1 MKLRRCNKYMFRT
14 VKCSKYMRKV
24 NDGKCIALLTGDKTE
39 SGMPAY
45 FYTDYS
51 EEKEKDRFREVPSED
66 WGGGGFMKTYY
77 EPSIKE
83 FVGIVIGM
91 KMITVKAELFCD
103 TNYGYDGSER
113 DYIGRDVKEQMK
125 VAVVAYGCNKTRL
138 VPMDSF
144 EIIKGEKEGDEC

>member
-1 MKLRRCNKYMFRT
+1 MFRT

-24 NDGKCIALLTGDKTE
+24 NDGKCITLLTGDKTE

-83 FVGIVIGM
+83 FVGSI
-91 KMITVKAELFCD
+91 
-103 TNYGYDGSER
+103 
-113 DYIGRDVKEQMK
+113 
-125 VAVVAYGCNKTRL
+125 
-138 VPMDSF
+138 
-144 EIIKGEKEGDEC
+144 

>member
-24 NDGKCIALLTGDKTE
+24 NDGKCITLLTGDKTE

-83 FVGIVIGM
+83 CWNCYRHENDYSKSRIVLRH
-91 KMITVKAELFCD
+91 KLWV
-103 TNYGYDGSER
+103 
-113 DYIGRDVKEQMK
+113 
-125 VAVVAYGCNKTRL
+125 
-138 VPMDSF
+138 
-144 EIIKGEKEGDEC
+144 

>member
-24 NDGKCIALLTGDKTE
+24 NDGKCITLLTGDKTE

-51 EEKEKDRFREVPSED
+51 EEKEKDRFKKVPSED
-66 WGGGGFMKTYY
+66 CGGFMKTYY